1 MSRCAS
7 RRKPSTAEKSR
18 TIRIVSARHAARPV
32 HSPHSASILDLALP
46 HYRTAPG
53 RIPAT
58 NRAAWY
64 PTAHSCATS
73 DTNESLH
80 PIRFQIELQHAA
92 INQPGNQSAGTK
104 HQRLVCRSGN
114 KPVRAHALAESN
126 RYGIPRR
133 MRAQHQTQMTVHVRK
148 SNRGMKQQQ
157 QSNKTTKG
165 EAKGEARR
173 IEVAQLS

>member
-18 TIRIVSARHAARPV
+18 TIRIVSARHAARP
-32 HSPHSASILDLALP
+32 HSASILDLALP

-64 PTAHSCATS
+64 LTAHSCATS

-80 PIRFQIELQHAA
+80 PEIELRNAA
-92 INQPGNQSAGTK
+92 INQPGNQSATTK
-104 HQRLVCRSGN
+104 TTTAGIPQRKQTSSNPCHQRNQTRFPMDWLRTRT
-114 KPVRAHALAESN
+114 VRLNLDLPLPH
-126 RYGIPRR
+126 
-133 MRAQHQTQMTVHVRK
+133 
-148 SNRGMKQQQ
+148 
-157 QSNKTTKG
+157 
-165 EAKGEARR
+165 
-173 IEVAQLS
+173 

>member
-1 MSRCAS
+1 MVHESTWIPLMACKMPDRGS

-18 TIRIVSARHAARPV
+18 TIRIVSARHAARP
-32 HSPHSASILDLALP
+32 PSASILDLALP

-80 PIRFQIELQHAA
+80 PEIELRNAA
-92 INQPGNQSAGTK
+92 INQPGNQSATTK
-104 HQRLVCRSGN
+104 QQQLASRSGN
-114 KPVRAHALAESN
+114 RRSRTHAISGIKHDFQWIGSARAPSA
-126 RYGIPRR
+126 
-133 MRAQHQTQMTVHVRK
+133 
-148 SNRGMKQQQ
+148 
-157 QSNKTTKG
+157 
-165 EAKGEARR
+165 
-173 IEVAQLS
+173 